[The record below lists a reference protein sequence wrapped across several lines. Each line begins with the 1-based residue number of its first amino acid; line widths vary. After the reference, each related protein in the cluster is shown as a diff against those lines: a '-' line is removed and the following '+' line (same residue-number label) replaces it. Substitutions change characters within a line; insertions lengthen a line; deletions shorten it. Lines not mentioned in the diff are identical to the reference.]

1 MKHRNLDDTNVRQ
14 AKWEEPLL
22 FERSN
27 PGVVGHIFPAA
38 EPDVKK
44 VVGKL
49 GDIIPSKMT
58 RKELPKIPEV
68 SEP

>member
-1 MKHRNLDDTNVRQ
+1 
-14 AKWEEPLL
+14 LL

-27 PGVVGHIFPAA
+27 PGVVGHVFPPV

-49 GDIIPSKMT
+49 EDIIPSKMA

-68 SEP
+68 SEPGVARHFTRLSQMNFSVNL